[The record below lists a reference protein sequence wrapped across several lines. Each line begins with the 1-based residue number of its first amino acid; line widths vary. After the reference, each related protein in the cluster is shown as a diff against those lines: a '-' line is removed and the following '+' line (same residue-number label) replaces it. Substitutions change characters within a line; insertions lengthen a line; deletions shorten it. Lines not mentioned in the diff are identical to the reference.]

1 MKSEGKKRALTFG
14 DRIAASYH
22 AWGARRAKGFVRRLA
37 VNAHLKTQREGLRDY
52 VSRAAALS
60 DLERLT

>member
-22 AWGARRAKGFVRRLA
+22 ASGAHRAKGFVRRLA
-37 VNAHLKTQREGLRDY
+37 VSAHVIMFRERQHFLISND
-52 VSRAAALS
+52 
-60 DLERLT
+60 